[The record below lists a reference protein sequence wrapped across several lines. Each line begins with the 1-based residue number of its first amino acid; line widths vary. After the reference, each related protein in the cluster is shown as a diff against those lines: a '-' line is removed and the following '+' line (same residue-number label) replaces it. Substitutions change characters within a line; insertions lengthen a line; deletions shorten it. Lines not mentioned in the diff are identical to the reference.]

1 MTNSQ
6 SSSKNE
12 KSISS
17 SSSRSRKVSNSANPN
32 KTTQKTSCYEFDDED
47 SLEIDDSKL
56 RSAIR
61 EAEGLRP
68 IVKQS
73 PKTPL
78 KKTVKKQSILPN
90 KKSNQESSDDDSSNS
105 STEKLNNSKS
115 STHTKSIRATSKN
128 VKLNKR
134 RKTSSSLS
142 FSSSSSSLIPS
153 KKKLSLTNKKN
164 VKKINDTEEEYEDC
178 QTNDEADQSSNADL
192 SKNFL
197 KKNENNLKYN
207 SKEKINS
214 DQSQS
219 QSQNKSENISDT
231 KEIKNQIKA
240 KPNEPHDESKELQ
253 NGDSKAEP
261 PKNSFDEYRSKET
274 VKEEEYDEAN
284 SSFEDNSTVITML
297 TNYDDVF
304 VTEITSGVVTVTIK
318 ECISKDD
325 FFKKRES
332 DETKLFSP
340 IN

>member
-1 MTNSQ
+1 MGDVYQAERILDTKTIKGRRFFLIKWHGWDDSNNTWEPRKNILDTRLIDVFFKNLKKKTEKNLNSSRISSDLELYSETSKPKEKHVTNSQ

-128 VKLNKR
+128 FKLNKR

-164 VKKINDTEEEYEDC
+164 VKKNKRYRRGIRR
-178 QTNDEADQSSNADL
+178 L
-192 SKNFL
+192 S
-197 KKNENNLKYN
+197 
-207 SKEKINS
+207 
-214 DQSQS
+214 D
-219 QSQNKSENISDT
+219 
-231 KEIKNQIKA
+231 
-240 KPNEPHDESKELQ
+240 
-253 NGDSKAEP
+253 
-261 PKNSFDEYRSKET
+261 
-274 VKEEEYDEAN
+274 
-284 SSFEDNSTVITML
+284 
-297 TNYDDVF
+297 
-304 VTEITSGVVTVTIK
+304 
-318 ECISKDD
+318 
-325 FFKKRES
+325 KR
-332 DETKLFSP
+332 
-340 IN
+340 